1 MDREYNYFCSQ
12 FVAAV
17 LRNAGVDIFHKKPGL
32 VKPGDFRKC
41 TMLKPVF
48 TGRLADYRAYLHE
61 KYKHRH
67 GIDNEIGNRIDDRV
81 VNRIESVISADS
93 DTANDMNVGKT
104 SLTDGIG
111 ILSWKVG

>member
-1 MDREYNYFCSQ
+1 
-12 FVAAV
+12 
-17 LRNAGVDIFHKKPGL
+17 
-32 VKPGDFRKC
+32 
-41 TMLKPVF
+41 MLKPVF

-61 KYKHRH
+61 KYRHRH
-67 GIDNEIGNRIDDRV
+67 GIGNRIDDRV

-111 ILSWKVG
+111 IMSWKVG

>member
-32 VKPGDFRKC
+32 VKPGDFGKC

-61 KYKHRH
+61 KYKHHH

-111 ILSWKVG
+111 IMSWKVG